1 MEPEAHAC
9 RLKLWLATR
18 TCPELACPWQPAE
31 QLQLY
36 AAKLRFIRPSVQ
48 LPAAEELLL
57 LRMHGTDAPPTAS
70 RASFFGVPI
79 SLHRDRDEAVT
90 ASSAAGYAAQVATR
104 ASFLQAAITP
114 SNPTPNP
121 NPNRKPQPQ
130 P

>member
-79 SLHRDRDEAVT
+79 SLQRDRDET
-90 ASSAAGYAAQVATR
+90 PPASAGYAAQVATR
-104 ASFLQAAITP
+104 ASFLQAAITS
-114 SNPTPNP
+114 SNPTKPHPKPKPNP
-121 NPNRKPQPQ
+121 LP
-130 P
+130 